1 MVPTFGK
8 GVGMEEGD
16 PQRQPHSIW
25 LRPAED
31 VAEEMRDDI
40 GRVCKLS
47 GGPLFEPHV
56 TLLGD
61 LSGPPDKIHFAC
73 ESVFRQTNAIPVKA
87 IGLAS
92 TNQFFMSLFLELDVP
107 AALYAARADIAER
120 LSVQPPPFR
129 PHISLAYGYDAQ
141 AAPAGVLDDLKTKYV
156 GRAFCLSTIAAVASA
171 STIPI
176 EKWKI
181 VSSQSFS
188 V

>member
-1 MVPTFGK
+1 MVPMFRK
-8 GVGMEEGD
+8 GVGMERGD
-16 PQRQPHSIW
+16 PQQQPHSIW
-25 LRPAED
+25 LHPTED
-31 VAEEMRDDI
+31 VAESLRGDI

-61 LSGPPDKIHFAC
+61 LSGPPEKTQFAC
-73 ESVFRQTNAIPVKA
+73 ESVFRQTNAIRVKA

-92 TNQFFMSLFLELDVP
+92 TNRFFMSLFLELDMP

-141 AAPAGVLDDLKTKYV
+141 AAPAGILDELNAKNV
-156 GRAFCLSTIAAVASA
+156 GRAFCLSAISVVASA
-171 STIPI
+171 STIAI

-181 VSSQSFS
+181 MSSQSFS